1 MEESF
6 PHIHIIKKGKLK
18 DHNSLHDNIVH
29 FIMITEPI
37 IIKIKNN
44 QYSSVPNSVR
54 QKYRTQL
61 LINLQGNKTEVYN
74 DSESLIHLSPGLRKK
89 KVEKVRN

>member
-1 MEESF
+1 
-6 PHIHIIKKGKLK
+6 
-18 DHNSLHDNIVH
+18 
-29 FIMITEPI
+29 MITEPI
-37 IIKIKNN
+37 ISKIKNN
-44 QYSSVPNSVR
+44 QYSSVPNSIR

>member
-1 MEESF
+1 
-6 PHIHIIKKGKLK
+6 
-18 DHNSLHDNIVH
+18 
-29 FIMITEPI
+29 MITEPI
-37 IIKIKNN
+37 ISKIKNN
-44 QYSSVPNSVR
+44 QYSFVPNSIR

-89 KVEKVRN
+89 SRKG